1 MKYLIVLLLSLAIAQ
16 QDPAI
21 TEETDPTLVNPEGE
35 EEVPPVTSSIIIDD
49 VKYNCGNTNLIGET

>member
-1 MKYLIVLLLSLAIAQ
+1 MKYLLVLLLSLVLAQ

-21 TEETDPTLVNPEGE
+21 NEGDDPTLVNIEE
-35 EEVPPVTSSIIIDD
+35 EEVPPVTSSIIVDD

>member
-1 MKYLIVLLLSLAIAQ
+1 MKYLLVLLLSLVLAQ

-21 TEETDPTLVNPEGE
+21 NEGDDPTLENVEE
-35 EEVPPVTSSIIIDD
+35 EEVPPVTSSIIVDD